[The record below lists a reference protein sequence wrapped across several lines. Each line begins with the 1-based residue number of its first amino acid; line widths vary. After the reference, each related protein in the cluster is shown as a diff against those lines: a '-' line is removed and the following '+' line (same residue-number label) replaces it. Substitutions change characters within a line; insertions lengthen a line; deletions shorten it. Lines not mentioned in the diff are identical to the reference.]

1 MGGGAPCWLR
11 SCPPPSL
18 RMRVVWGVSF
28 VLVAVLLGLGA
39 GVVEA
44 QSAGVSAYSGAF
56 LHRTVIEE
64 GQTRQFEI
72 SNLPDRP
79 RYFVFFKSLVG
90 YTAEAS
96 DVTFR
101 VHDRR
106 AGLVEVAP
114 GVGSRAS
121 VNSLRQRVRFEVE
134 AHEDSPADSD
144 DETFGVRLCTTA
156 SCAGG
161 TVLGDWTVTITDV
174 SDSTLAGMGASITVS
189 GGSTSMMERLTNND
203 NRDARDTVTVNIPYA
218 SRPSQSIVVLGL
230 VDTTSEAKYGTVAPI
245 ANIVGTFAK
254 HAVVGPTTPR
264 QAFVIDLDRLDDLGN
279 DNGTV
284 EQAEWVSEYEVPITA
299 FNNAVDTPGG
309 VLSGNLRF
317 TIYQYDEHYYDTIDT
332 TINLGDG
339 PQLVKAP
346 DTSTAPTLYM
356 GIVLPDVPLTVTDD
370 DEVTEIVLDHAATP
384 DQVAT
389 EGSSTDT
396 AKFRVTLGRG
406 LAAGESLTVP
416 LAFQGATLGT
426 HFTLSLD
433 GSPQGV
439 VYADSADGE
448 TGELRFTGPSAAEV
462 TVVVTAAVDDGDTAS
477 NGLVVRTY
485 PTSEPWKGNHITTN
499 LAGGVCSGDGCG
511 PGRLAERLYRITLGE
526 AQAGLA
532 VIDNKGGRLLEGD
545 IVENVPVIVRADPD
559 GQVHYEIEKDVVT
572 EGGDYSYEVRL
583 SAAPASN
590 VTVTP
595 TSSDTTKAS
604 VSGALT
610 FTSSNWSTPQTVTVT
625 AVDNSAD
632 SADIGLT
639 ITHAVTGSGSYA
651 SIPSVSHP
659 LTLVDDDPT
668 AVSMVGAGVRTSASG
683 TEISE
688 VMVEGDPTRV
698 DRSLTIS
705 LGRPLAAGEWVRVPL
720 YLEATGHRTNPDE
733 ECNLKLQEWWDEIE
747 DDPDR
752 NRPAYV
758 VCDVVSSV
766 RGPRYSANVAWPVH
780 HNDFVMAVVGTGV
793 SVEAVNRYTPA
804 HAGFR
809 WLEFDGAG
817 AQTATIE
824 LKARGGFD
832 DGDVHDEAFS
842 IQFPRGLQSVRNYT
856 DDNKVFSPQRHL
868 NPETNLG
875 GGVTAAQANAQ
886 AWYGIADDE
895 EGGVGSVPEVPVDWP
910 LLPAGLNPGDLFRLI
925 YVTSQATT
933 AQTSDPAVYDT
944 FVRAEITGNNLVNG
958 GVSALAGHAESFKA
972 IAETSVQGGSGFG
985 ASQSMHT
992 TARDHAQ
999 FNPDDGDHPDVPIY
1013 WVAGAKVAD
1022 DNADFTDGDWDDEA
1036 NPRRADGTA
1045 ATVNASGY
1053 WTGSGRDGVGIA
1065 ICDEISNGRASTRYP
1080 RLGWGDATAGLLN
1093 NSGVD
1098 GFPLGPRTNIQS
1110 SCGRQHGYS
1119 HSTSESRPMYA
1130 LSGEFAVAAEG
1141 ATIESATAT
1150 EGSAATFT
1158 VTIPEAAPAGGIT
1171 VPYTF
1176 DHGLGIAT
1184 DPAHIVADASDFADT
1199 AGSVTIAEGATT
1211 ATISVATTQDSI
1223 YEGAHYFRVTLGTP
1237 TGTNAP
1243 GAHPTKGTA
1252 TGTITDAADL
1262 PALDFSAATASAAED
1277 AGTVDVTVTKTG
1289 TTAVPLSMYWT
1300 TADDTASHPGDYTA
1314 QSGYLEFAT
1323 GDTSRTLTIDL
1334 VDDNTAESA
1343 ETFKVQLDGTLAVDA
1358 RVGSTAET
1366 TITVNDDDGT
1376 ANNAPTVANLIPDG
1390 AATVGVLFS
1399 YAFPENT
1406 FSDADSD
1413 GLTYGAAES
1422 DGTALPSWLAF
1433 DALTRTFSGTPQSAD
1448 VGTLSV
1454 RVTAEDGNGGTVS
1467 DTFDIVVT
1475 VLVSWSQTDDS
1486 SLPGGSSVVEG
1497 DTYTV
1502 KVSLSGAASGN
1513 VTIPLGVANISARA
1527 ADYTIPTSVT
1537 VLSGQSSATFDV
1549 EALIDELREDNEG
1562 VRLTLCPTASCP
1574 SGYTSGATPPT
1585 VIFIVRDP
1593 AVLVDVSAIANNQ
1606 SASHKVLGEGG
1617 SGTFTVA
1624 LERDPVVDATVT
1636 VKAVDGNPNFGQLLT
1651 ATPSEHIGVDT
1662 DADMAGFQDEL
1673 TFTGGNS
1680 GNWNAPRTV
1689 RIHALYDADTNTG
1702 SPSEYSVGFLNSAA
1716 SGLYKAQVQTNLET
1730 IDLLVSDAGNAVV
1743 VPSGAVSV
1751 TASGTVE
1758 YDVQLASDPGGTVV
1772 VTPTSSDTTKATVS
1786 GALTFTTSD
1795 WNTPQQ
1801 VTVTGAAAGSTTITH
1816 AVTTAT
1822 TAYPTSL
1829 TIDPVDITVAAAATE
1844 PVLTFGSATYSV
1856 TEGDHPDIV
1865 TVTVTVNADSA
1876 PTSDLTVSLS
1886 SGGGTATVRDDYTAP
1901 PATFTFT
1908 SGNSSET
1915 IDVSIV
1921 TNDFLEGSET
1931 FTLTLQD
1938 GTGYTVGTPATT
1950 TVTITDD
1957 DNVGVRLNP
1966 ASYTVAEG
1974 DGTVTVGVQVFG
1986 IADIPIRVT
1995 LTPSD
2000 GTATGGSDPTA
2011 AGVDFD
2017 SDAITP
2023 IAIPARDSSV
2033 SRTIAINDDN
2043 IFEQSETFT
2052 VTLSVVAGQRGVATG
2067 FPVVGTVT
2075 ITDNDPAPV
2084 TVVMSASDG
2093 DSDGN
2098 AVEGAAGSTGYR
2110 TITITLGRALTGS
2123 ESVTVPLSVVG
2134 ATAATDYTFGLQP
2147 TSQTGVSFTTSGGT
2161 HTAQNPAVE
2170 FTSGAS
2176 SATLRL
2182 TPVDNNAR
2190 TQPYVVVDYGT
2201 GSRVPSAS
2209 GVTLGDV
2216 SGGPIGIVLVDD
2228 ESGDIEVPADWALT
2242 PSALSVGDD
2251 FRLLFR
2257 TSEARDASSSDIGV
2271 YDKFVRGVLAGGGH
2285 ADVKAYAGFFKVF
2298 ASTRSSSGSSGT
2310 TARVHNDMTSEH
2322 TGHNPTWGD
2331 GSGTN
2336 SDAAGTPTYWLN
2348 GAILANN
2355 YRDLCDQAWSG
2366 SGTGVR
2372 NGFDTDDPRSE
2383 DGTRNVPSGTIND
2396 YQPYEPWTGSGNACE
2411 AWNFPLGNS
2420 TVSRGG
2426 ADSGGNLWHAASS
2439 ANTEQRPMYGYSPVF
2454 TVAAAATGPVVSV
2467 RLMTGEGE
2475 NRNADGEVEKPE
2487 SDGSVSFPLSLDTQ
2501 PAANLT
2507 VCVRVVESGD
2517 TDRVTSTDEG
2527 IKTVSFMSGVQSG
2540 SIDVDWTD
2548 NSADDLDSVIT
2559 VTAVPPSTAGCSSTD
2574 SYSVS
2579 TSFGSDKVRIT
2590 DDEATTMSLGSSD
2603 MEMTEQDASDTAT
2616 LTVSLGRPLV
2626 AGESV
2631 VARIT
2636 LATGTGARLPGHGTP
2651 DFAVTASGTGVVLS
2665 NATTATPLVTFT
2677 GSDSNTVQTATVTLT
2692 PVAAADDGDTSDE
2705 EVTATLSVVTG
2716 TGSGTVVTG
2725 GGVEVVSASSEVDL
2739 TIDDDE
2745 AAGCTAQSTV
2755 LSVSDLRITENGGV
2769 KTYCVRL
2776 TTAPSGGTTTVTIG
2790 EAAGTA
2796 VFRPQTYEVIES
2808 VSSGAATVSPSSLMF
2823 TASNYTE
2830 PQEVTVTAIDEAGT
2844 NRNRRFNLTHTANGG
2859 GYSNQSLGD
2868 AVPVLVTDAPELEVF
2883 EYRRTYDEA
2892 AYNAHKRAHGGW
2904 GIFRPNTLTSTPG
2917 LGPAP
2922 DITPGEVLDY
2932 YVRLSAQPAGE
2943 VTVTID
2949 VEKIADYV
2957 PTTFTGI
2964 SFTRGGTP
2972 QQTLTFTFHDGDPT
2986 NAGCADGRKGGD
2998 RYTETRISWKCYRAI
3013 WVHNTRNSLN
3023 EKGTRCANVVHD
3035 GKGGGFRAAT
3045 VDTIRAFSVGRVFGN
3060 SPKEYLIGQYKD
3072 LDSGAFY
3079 RLIYFSRKNQGVP
3092 YTWHMRPW
3100 SGGPLVT
3107 ADTLNL
3113 EMEYVS
3119 TGQFDWP
3126 ADCPLLRSKYAAQHT
3141 PQNSPQ
3147 NDPGPLPV
3155 QAPPAPPAPTAAVA
3169 NLTLTAAG
3177 TSVEV
3182 AWDAVPDATK
3192 YLVAYSAE
3200 AADGQAQSAGVFDGV
3215 TATSYTFDH
3224 GITAPATVTVTVTPG
3239 HDTAGGT
3246 TAVYLD
3252 DLAATATVNTQPAA
3266 QAATPEVTV
3275 TAGGDVAEGADATF
3289 TVTATP
3295 APQAALTVTVE
3306 ITQTGDHAATTGTQ
3320 TVTIPTGGAYT
3331 LTVATTDDST
3341 DEADGTVTATVND
3354 GAGYTVA
3361 TADTASVAVVDNDPP
3376 PDCVSDRTLGRAR
3389 DYYDL
3394 NRNRAPGYGK
3404 NWRRVLIAF
3413 GDVTDN
3419 QLEPFT
3425 AAEARQ
3431 SETRWTGWRP
3441 FREALEC
3448 IEKAQQDPAP
3458 PPDPEISITAGSD
3471 VTEGTDATFTLTAG
3485 PAPAADLNVT
3495 VEITQTGDHATTTGT
3510 QTVTIPTT
3518 GTYTLVVATTDD
3530 TNDEADGSVT
3540 ATVDTGTGYT
3550 VSSSSGDATVNVA
3563 DDDTPEITITAG
3575 SDVTEGSDATF
3586 TLTAGPAPA
3595 ADLNVTVEI
3604 TQTGDHA
3611 TTTGTRTVT
3620 IPTTG
3625 SYTLVVATTDDTND
3639 EADGSVTATVD
3650 TGTGYTVSSSSG
3662 DATVNVSDDDTPEI
3676 TITAGSAVTE
3686 GSDATF
3692 TLTAAPTPHA
3702 ALDVTITVT
3711 QTGDHA
3717 TTTGSRTVTIPTGG
3731 SYTLTVATTDDS
3743 TDEPDGTI
3751 TATVDTGTGYTV
3763 SSSSGAATV
3772 AVADDDTETETCA
3785 PELPADAVTVEE
3797 VTGWRDGLTN
3807 AAGIKRFNRVLA
3819 ALAED
3824 TGETPMTAEQAQEVA
3839 DWLNNT
3845 RWDRVARTLTAME
3858 QAQCEDP
3865 DPDQTD
3871 NNNDDDDNDD
3881 DPAPSGPPV
3890 VTINDATATEGDPQ
3904 GLRFVVEVTPASDQ
3918 TITLGYGVFDRPAIQ
3933 GEDFTAPYQQ
3943 FTLNPGEGRLEIVL
3957 PIIDDNTTEP
3967 DETLN
3972 LFIYATSGITI
3983 PNYFLYATGTIQD
3996 ND

>member
-1 MGGGAPCWLR
+1 
-11 SCPPPSL
+11 
-18 RMRVVWGVSF
+18 
-28 VLVAVLLGLGA
+28 
-39 GVVEA
+39 
-44 QSAGVSAYSGAF
+44 
-56 LHRTVIEE
+56 
-64 GQTRQFEI
+64 
-72 SNLPDRP
+72 
-79 RYFVFFKSLVG
+79 
-90 YTAEAS
+90 
-96 DVTFR
+96 
-101 VHDRR
+101 
-106 AGLVEVAP
+106 
-114 GVGSRAS
+114 
-121 VNSLRQRVRFEVE
+121 
-134 AHEDSPADSD
+134 
-144 DETFGVRLCTTA
+144 
-156 SCAGG
+156 
-161 TVLGDWTVTITDV
+161 
-174 SDSTLAGMGASITVS
+174 
-189 GGSTSMMERLTNND
+189 MMERLTNND

-245 ANIVGTFAK
+245 ANIVGTFAQ

-284 EQAEWVSEYEVPITA
+284 EQAEWVSEYEVSIAA
-299 FNNAVDTPGG
+299 FNNVVDTPGG

-317 TIYQYDEHYYDTIDT
+317 TIYQYDENYYDKIDT
-332 TINLGDG
+332 TIDLGDG
-339 PQLVKAP
+339 PQSVKAP
-346 DTSTAPTLYM
+346 DTSTAPTLYT

-370 DEVTEIVLDHAATP
+370 DEVTEIELHHAATT

-485 PTSEPWKGNHITTN
+485 PTSEPWKGNHIETN

-532 VIDNKGGRLLEGD
+532 VIDNDGGRLLEGN
-545 IVENVPVIVRADPD
+545 IVENVPVIERSDPN
-559 GQVHYEIEKDVVT
+559 GQVHYEIDEQILT
-572 EGGDYSYEVRL
+572 EGGAYSYEVRL
-583 SAAPASN
+583 SAAPTSN
-590 VTVTP
+590 VTVAVS
-595 TSSDTTKAS
+595 SSDTTRATITTGAS
-604 VSGALT
+604 LT
-610 FTSSNWSTPQTVTVT
+610 FTPSDWTQPQMVTVT

-639 ITHAVTGSGSYA
+639 ITHAVTGSGNYA

-659 LTLVDDDPT
+659 LTLVDEDPT
-668 AVSMVGAGVRTSASG
+668 EVSMVGAGVRTSGSG

-720 YLEATGHRTNPDE
+720 YLEATGHRNNPDE
-733 ECNLKLQEWWDEIE
+733 ECNLKLQEWWD
-747 DDPDR
+747 DPDR
-752 NRPAYV
+752 NRPEYA

-780 HNDFVMAVVGTGV
+780 HNDFEMAVVGTGV

-842 IQFPRGLQSVRNYT
+842 IGFPRGLQSVRNYT
-856 DDNKVFSPQRHL
+856 DDGQVFSPQRHL

-875 GGVTAAQANAQ
+875 GGVTAANADAE
-886 AWYGIADDE
+886 AWYGIADDDAAPPSTGE
-895 EGGVGSVPEVPVDWP
+895 TVEVSGDWALLPSGVGV
-910 LLPAGLNPGDLFRLI
+910 GDKFRLL
-925 YVTSQATT
+925 YVTNGETAAT
-933 AQTSDPAVYDT
+933 SRLGSFYDDY
-944 FVRAEITGNNLVNG
+944 VRVEITGSQLKGG
-958 GVSALAGHAESFKA
+958 GVPELVPYAESF
-972 IAETSVQGGSGFG
+972 FG
-985 ASQSMHT
+985 LVT
-992 TARDHAQ
+992 TLGDPGQDNTNGANRRAQ
-999 FNPDDGDHPDVPIY
+999 FHTGTGTHPDDPIY
-1013 WVAGAKVAD
+1013 WVGGDKVAD
-1022 DNADFTDGDWDDEA
+1022 DKADFADGTWDSES
-1036 NPRRADGTA
+1036 PRHADGTA
-1045 ATVNASGY
+1045 ATVDTDGY
-1053 WTGSGRDGVGIA
+1053 WTGGGQDGHRTNHAVCSGGTVNHNRAQAGEPNVHVGKLDGN
-1065 ICDEISNGRASTRYP
+1065 DSSRFS
-1080 RLGWGDATAGLLN
+1080 
-1093 NSGVD
+1093 
-1098 GFPLGPRTNIQS
+1098 PLGPIHAQTPTCSDAEPATETRS
-1110 SCGRQHGYS
+1110 L
-1119 HSTSESRPMYA
+1119 YA
-1130 LSGEFAVAAEG
+1130 LSTAVFEVTGGAVEVTQRAAAAEG
-1141 ATIESATAT
+1141 GAV
-1150 EGSAATFT
+1150 TFT
-1158 VTIPEAAPAGGIT
+1158 VTMSEAAPAGGIT

-1184 DPAHIVADASDFADT
+1184 DPAHIVADSNDFADT
-1199 AGSVTIAEGATT
+1199 DGSVTIAEGATT
-1211 ATISVATTQDSI
+1211 ATISVATTQDSV

-1237 TGTNAP
+1237 TGTDAP
-1243 GAHPTKGTA
+1243 GLAAGKH
-1252 TGTITDAADL
+1252 TGIGIITDAADK
-1262 PALDFSAATASAAED
+1262 PTLDFSQATATVAED

-1289 TTAVPLSMYWT
+1289 ATSAPLSVYWT
-1300 TADDTASHPGDYTA
+1300 TADGTASHPDDYTA
-1314 QSGYLEFAT
+1314 QSGYLEFAI
-1323 GDTSRTLTIDL
+1323 GDTTKTLTIDL
-1334 VDDNTAESA
+1334 VDDNTAEST

-1376 ANNAPTVANLIPDG
+1376 ANNAPTVENVIPDG
-1390 AATVGVLFS
+1390 AATTGVEFS
-1399 YAFPENT
+1399 FQFAANT
-1406 FSDADSD
+1406 FSDADGDS
-1413 GLTYGAAES
+1413 LTYGAAES
-1422 DGTALPSWLAF
+1422 DGSALPSWLDF
-1433 DALTRTFSGTPQSAD
+1433 DALTRTFSGTPLSAD
-1448 VGTLSV
+1448 VGTVSV

-1467 DTFDIVVT
+1467 DVFDIVVT

-1486 SLPGGSSVVEG
+1486 SLGVGQTVSEG
-1497 DTYTV
+1497 TTLTV
-1502 KVSLSGAASGN
+1502 KVSLSSAASSN
-1513 VTIPLGVANISARA
+1513 VIIPLGIRTVTAQA
-1527 ADYTIPTSVT
+1527 AEYTVPSSVT
-1537 VLSGQSSATFDV
+1537 IASGQTSATFNV
-1549 EALIDELREDNEG
+1549 EALIDERRESTEQLI
-1562 VRLTLCPTASCP
+1562 LTLCPTAGCP
-1574 SGYTSGATPPT
+1574 SGYSSGATPPT
-1585 VIFIVRDP
+1585 LRIFIDDP
-1593 AVLVDVSAIANNQ
+1593 VIVVDASAIANH
-1606 SASHKVLGEGG
+1606 STAPYKVLAEGSSG
-1617 SGTFTVA
+1617 SLTVK
-1624 LERDPVVDATVT
+1624 LKQDPIVDVTVT
-1636 VKAVDGNPNFGQLLT
+1636 LKPVDGSTSYRNLLRAATT
-1651 ATPSEHIGVDT
+1651 ASPHIGVDT
-1662 DADMAGFQDEL
+1662 DADTDGLQNTL

-1680 GNWNAPRTV
+1680 GNWNEAQTV
-1689 RIHALYDADTNTG
+1689 TIFALYDGDTNTG
-1702 SPSEYSVGFLNSAA
+1702 VNQESEYKIGFLNSAA
-1716 SGLYKAQVQTNLET
+1716 SGPYKAQVQTNLET
-1730 IDLLVSDAGNAVV
+1730 IELKVTDAGNAVV
-1743 VPSGAVSV
+1743 VPPGAVSV

-1886 SGGGTATVRDDYTAP
+1886 SGGGTATVREDYTAP

-2084 TVVMSASDG
+2084 TVAMSASDG

-2147 TSQTGVSFTTSGGT
+2147 TSQTGVSLTTSGGT

-2579 TSFGSDKVRIT
+2579 GSFGSDKVRIT
-2590 DDEATTMSLGSSD
+2590 DDEATTVSLGSSD

-2616 LTVSLGRPLV
+2616 LAVSLGRPLV

-2716 TGSGTVVTG
+2716 TGSGTTVTG
-2725 GGVEVVSASSEVDL
+2725 GGVELVSASSEVDL

-2769 KTYCVRL
+2769 TTYCVRL

-2808 VSSGAATVSPSSLMF
+2808 VSSGAATISPSSLMF

-2949 VEKIADYV
+2949 CGTDRRLCSDDVHGYFV
-2957 PTTFTGI
+2957 H
-2964 SFTRGGTP
+2964 GG
-2972 QQTLTFTFHDGDPT
+2972 
-2986 NAGCADGRKGGD
+2986 R
-2998 RYTETRISWKCYRAI
+2998 
-3013 WVHNTRNSLN
+3013 
-3023 EKGTRCANVVHD
+3023 
-3035 GKGGGFRAAT
+3035 
-3045 VDTIRAFSVGRVFGN
+3045 
-3060 SPKEYLIGQYKD
+3060 
-3072 LDSGAFY
+3072 
-3079 RLIYFSRKNQGVP
+3079 
-3092 YTWHMRPW
+3092 
-3100 SGGPLVT
+3100 
-3107 ADTLNL
+3107 
-3113 EMEYVS
+3113 
-3119 TGQFDWP
+3119 
-3126 ADCPLLRSKYAAQHT
+3126 
-3141 PQNSPQ
+3141 
-3147 NDPGPLPV
+3147 
-3155 QAPPAPPAPTAAVA
+3155 
-3169 NLTLTAAG
+3169 
-3177 TSVEV
+3177 
-3182 AWDAVPDATK
+3182 DA
-3192 YLVAYSAE
+3192 
-3200 AADGQAQSAGVFDGV
+3200 AADV
-3215 TATSYTFDH
+3215 
-3224 GITAPATVTVTVTPG
+3224 
-3239 HDTAGGT
+3239 
-3246 TAVYLD
+3246 
-3252 DLAATATVNTQPAA
+3252 
-3266 QAATPEVTV
+3266 
-3275 TAGGDVAEGADATF
+3275 DVH
-3289 TVTATP
+3289 VP
-3295 APQAALTVTVE
+3295 
-3306 ITQTGDHAATTGTQ
+3306 
-3320 TVTIPTGGAYT
+3320 
-3331 LTVATTDDST
+3331 
-3341 DEADGTVTATVND
+3341 
-3354 GAGYTVA
+3354 
-3361 TADTASVAVVDNDPP
+3361 
-3376 PDCVSDRTLGRAR
+3376 
-3389 DYYDL
+3389 
-3394 NRNRAPGYGK
+3394 
-3404 NWRRVLIAF
+3404 
-3413 GDVTDN
+3413 
-3419 QLEPFT
+3419 
-3425 AAEARQ
+3425 
-3431 SETRWTGWRP
+3431 
-3441 FREALEC
+3441 
-3448 IEKAQQDPAP
+3448 
-3458 PPDPEISITAGSD
+3458 
-3471 VTEGTDATFTLTAG
+3471 
-3485 PAPAADLNVT
+3485 
-3495 VEITQTGDHATTTGT
+3495 
-3510 QTVTIPTT
+3510 
-3518 GTYTLVVATTDD
+3518 
-3530 TNDEADGSVT
+3530 
-3540 ATVDTGTGYT
+3540 
-3550 VSSSSGDATVNVA
+3550 
-3563 DDDTPEITITAG
+3563 
-3575 SDVTEGSDATF
+3575 
-3586 TLTAGPAPA
+3586 
-3595 ADLNVTVEI
+3595 
-3604 TQTGDHA
+3604 
-3611 TTTGTRTVT
+3611 
-3620 IPTTG
+3620 
-3625 SYTLVVATTDDTND
+3625 
-3639 EADGSVTATVD
+3639 
-3650 TGTGYTVSSSSG
+3650 
-3662 DATVNVSDDDTPEI
+3662 
-3676 TITAGSAVTE
+3676 
-3686 GSDATF
+3686 
-3692 TLTAAPTPHA
+3692 
-3702 ALDVTITVT
+3702 
-3711 QTGDHA
+3711 
-3717 TTTGSRTVTIPTGG
+3717 
-3731 SYTLTVATTDDS
+3731 
-3743 TDEPDGTI
+3743 
-3751 TATVDTGTGYTV
+3751 
-3763 SSSSGAATV
+3763 
-3772 AVADDDTETETCA
+3772 
-3785 PELPADAVTVEE
+3785 
-3797 VTGWRDGLTN
+3797 
-3807 AAGIKRFNRVLA
+3807 
-3819 ALAED
+3819 
-3824 TGETPMTAEQAQEVA
+3824 
-3839 DWLNNT
+3839 
-3845 RWDRVARTLTAME
+3845 
-3858 QAQCEDP
+3858 
-3865 DPDQTD
+3865 
-3871 NNNDDDDNDD
+3871 
-3881 DPAPSGPPV
+3881 
-3890 VTINDATATEGDPQ
+3890 
-3904 GLRFVVEVTPASDQ
+3904 
-3918 TITLGYGVFDRPAIQ
+3918 
-3933 GEDFTAPYQQ
+3933 
-3943 FTLNPGEGRLEIVL
+3943 
-3957 PIIDDNTTEP
+3957 
-3967 DETLN
+3967 
-3972 LFIYATSGITI
+3972 
-3983 PNYFLYATGTIQD
+3983 
-3996 ND
+3996 